1 MVLGYKSKGFHGLVV
16 GVVGGGGVLVTLQDD
31 DEVFRLTSFYSEKEA
46 PNFIDPHVHHAGA
59 LTSIYPPH
67 PGFSDL

>member
-46 PNFIDPHVHHAGA
+46 SE
-59 LTSIYPPH
+59 LY
-67 PGFSDL
+67 